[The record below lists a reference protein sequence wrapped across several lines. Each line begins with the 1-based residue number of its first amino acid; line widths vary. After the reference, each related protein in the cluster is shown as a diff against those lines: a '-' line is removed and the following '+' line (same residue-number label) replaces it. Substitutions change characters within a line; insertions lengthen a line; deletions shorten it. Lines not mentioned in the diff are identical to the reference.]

1 MSEKTNSEIS
11 ENVLWFENNGI
22 KSRDLEAFLQAT
34 GTSLQPVPL
43 KSKIP
48 TGPGLFLFK
57 SVTDELCDALRN
69 LSRYCTRI
77 LAVTFGEKPLDG
89 PDCWRLLSTGA
100 SDVVVWSDDVGLE
113 TIQSR
118 LERWQEIDRIV
129 FSSQVSNYAIGTS
142 KIWLTVLRDIVEL
155 ACFTDSSVLIMGETG
170 TGKELVSNLIHTLD
184 RRKSKGKLV
193 VLDCTTIAQELSGSE
208 FFGHER
214 GAFTNAVTS
223 RDGAFALADDGTL
236 FLDEV
241 GELPFRLQK
250 ELLRVIQEHTYKKVG
265 SNTWLSARFRLICAT
280 NRDLTKATGQRFF
293 RRDLYHRLATWIIRL
308 PALRDRREDILPL
321 SQHFLKQVF
330 HEDKVPELDP
340 AVRDYL
346 TCKDYPGNVRDL
358 KNLILRIGHRHVGSG
373 PITVG
378 DIPTADRPPPGQFSK
393 GWRDDNFIESIR
405 RALAGGA
412 NLEALKSAAAETAYE
427 IALKEEAGDAKR
439 AAIRLGVSLR
449 AVQAKRAVQK
459 RVTPD

>member
-48 TGPGLFLFK
+48 SGPGLFLFK

-184 RRKSKGKLV
+184 RRKFSAMNE
-193 VLDCTTIAQELSGSE
+193 VLLLMQSPQETELSLLPMA
-208 FFGHER
+208 GHYFWTR
-214 GAFTNAVTS
+214 WASSLSDS
-223 RDGAFALADDGTL
+223 RKSFSALY
-236 FLDEV
+236 
-241 GELPFRLQK
+241 R
-250 ELLRVIQEHTYKKVG
+250 
-265 SNTWLSARFRLICAT
+265 N
-280 NRDLTKATGQRFF
+280 
-293 RRDLYHRLATWIIRL
+293 
-308 PALRDRREDILPL
+308 
-321 SQHFLKQVF
+321 
-330 HEDKVPELDP
+330 
-340 AVRDYL
+340 
-346 TCKDYPGNVRDL
+346 
-358 KNLILRIGHRHVGSG
+358 
-373 PITVG
+373 
-378 DIPTADRPPPGQFSK
+378 IPTKR
-393 GWRDDNFIESIR
+393 
-405 RALAGGA
+405 
-412 NLEALKSAAAETAYE
+412 LEA
-427 IALKEEAGDAKR
+427 
-439 AAIRLGVSLR
+439 
-449 AVQAKRAVQK
+449 
-459 RVTPD
+459 TPGSQPDSG